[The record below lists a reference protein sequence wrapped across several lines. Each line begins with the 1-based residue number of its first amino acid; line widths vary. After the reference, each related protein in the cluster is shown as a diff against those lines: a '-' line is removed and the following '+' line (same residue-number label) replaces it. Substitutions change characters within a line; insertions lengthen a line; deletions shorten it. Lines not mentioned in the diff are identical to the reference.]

1 MMAGMTGEDLA
12 AAARTLVGAPF
23 RLNGRDPRIGL
34 DCLGVVAAA
43 MQATSLVPNG
53 YRLRSLRRDDADA
66 IAGKLGLLSA
76 PEPNPAQPSPVIPG
90 DVLMFRSGPCQH
102 HLAIAVDR
110 ANIVH
115 AHAGLRRVVL
125 GPIPAD
131 WPIMARWRLPIE
143 RN

>member
-1 MMAGMTGEDLA
+1 MTGEDLA
-12 AAARTLVGAPF
+12 ASARALVGAPF
-23 RLNGRDPRIGL
+23 RLNGRDPSIGL

-43 MQATSLVPNG
+43 MQATALVPNG
-53 YRLRSLRRDDADA
+53 YRLRSLRCDDADA
-66 IAGKLGLLSA
+66 IAGKLGLL
-76 PEPNPAQPSPVIPG
+76 PDPNPVQPSPVAPG
-90 DVLMFRSGPCQH
+90 DVLMFRPGPCQH

-125 GPIPAD
+125 GPIPAN
-131 WPIMARWRLPIE
+131 WPMLACWRLPIE